1 MAGIADP
8 GLLSTFAYEGKTYA
22 MPSNY
27 SMWCWYNRKQFREN
41 GWEAPKTWGEFTALC
56 EKVKKA
62 GVAPL
67 AFQGKYPYYAWA
79 TLLSLYQ
86 RLVPFEEWYEL
97 QDFKPGAFMKPD
109 FIKAAG
115 MLQEMAQKYF
125 SSALAMTHTESQMEW
140 VNGRAAMVFCGS
152 GSRTR

>member
-1 MAGIADP
+1 MKRWIPPPTAARTRRGGNRGS

-27 SMWCWYNRKQFREN
+27 SMWVCWYNRKQFREN

-97 QDFKPGAFMKPD
+97 QDF
-109 FIKAAG
+109 
-115 MLQEMAQKYF
+115 
-125 SSALAMTHTESQMEW
+125 S
-140 VNGRAAMVFCGS
+140 RARS
-152 GSRTR
+152 